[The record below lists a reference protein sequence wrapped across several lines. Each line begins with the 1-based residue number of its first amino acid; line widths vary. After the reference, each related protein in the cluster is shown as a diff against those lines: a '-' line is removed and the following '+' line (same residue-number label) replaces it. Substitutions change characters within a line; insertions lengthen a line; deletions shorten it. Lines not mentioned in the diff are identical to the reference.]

1 MEPEDRPTKRERREQ
16 ARRERR
22 HREETQQREG
32 RTRRALIIAGTVV
45 GVLAVAAVVWF
56 TREEPAETGIAV
68 DPAAAASAAETLAC
82 DRPDIPPPTTTAHIA
97 EEGAP
102 PAEDLYEGR
111 PTHGGPHFANV
122 SPVRITDE
130 PLDERFTT
138 HNLEHGAVAVWYDP
152 DEASA
157 EDVAAVEEWAR
168 ERNRGGF
175 QQRAG
180 AGILVSPFAEQP
192 LPTGGVFAFRAWLA
206 AVDCNGFDPD
216 AADAFLALH
225 YGSAGQAP
233 EAFFSPYPEDVL
245 VFASPPEEDPFTGSP
260 IEEVDPEGEPEDG
273 PGMGEPETEDEE
285 EPADEGAEED

>member
-1 MEPEDRPTKRERREQ
+1 VEPEDRPTKRERREH

-22 HREETQQREG
+22 QREESQEREG
-32 RTRRALIIAGTVV
+32 RTRRVLIIAGTIAA
-45 GVLAVAAVVWF
+45 VLAIAAVVWF
-56 TREEPAETGIAV
+56 TREEPAETGIAIE
-68 DPAAAASAAETLAC
+68 PAAAAEAAEMLAC
-82 DRPDIPPPTTTAHIA
+82 DRPDIEPPTTTAHIA

-102 PAEDLYEGR
+102 QPEDLYEGR

-122 SPVRITDE
+122 SPIRITDE
-130 PLDERFTT
+130 PLDERLTT
-138 HNLEHGAVAVWYDP
+138 HNLEHGAVVVWYDP

-157 EDVAAVEEWAR
+157 EDVAAAEDWAG

-180 AGILVSPFAEQP
+180 TGILVSPYPEQP

-206 AVDCNGFDPD
+206 AVDRDGFDPD

-245 VFASPPEEDPFTGSP
+245 VFAAPPDEDPFTGRP
-260 IEEVDPEGEPEDG
+260 IGEVDPDGEPQENG
-273 PGMGEPETEDEE
+273 PGMGEPEQD
-285 EPADEGAEED
+285 GEED